1 MDGTVNHGHFRKL
14 MGFTADCGVQ
24 KNAHGQSPFSR
35 PPYSATLQ
43 SRRHKLST
51 PSSLIIGGGIVG
63 LATARQL
70 LRKYPG
76 ARVTVLEKE
85 PAPGRHQTGNNSGV
99 LHCGLYYT
107 PGSLKA
113 RLAVEGIREMVE
125 FCEEHN
131 VPHEVCGKLVVAT
144 NDTEVARMD
153 KLLERGTANGLVGLE
168 KCSKEQMREI
178 EPHIG
183 GIAALKVPQEGIVD
197 YPAVVT
203 AMVKDIEKMGAQ
215 VITGAK
221 VTKFRKGAEW
231 TAETTAGDFSADWII
246 NCAGLHC
253 DRVSQLAGQK
263 RDLRIVPFRG
273 EYYQLKPESQHLVKH
288 LIYPVPDPQFPFL
301 GVHFTRL
308 IGGGIEAGPNAVLAF
323 AREGYRKTN
332 LNLLDLFD
340 ALTYTGLWRFAFKYP
355 KMCVQELRGSFSK
368 KYFCK
373 QLQKLVPEVQPSDLE
388 TGGAGVRAQAMSPEG
403 GLVQDFHFVHGQRA
417 LHVLN
422 APSPAATASLAIGS
436 EIINQLEFN

>member
-1 MDGTVNHGHFRKL
+1 MEGNVNQEACWRLLGYAAGR
-14 MGFTADCGVQ
+14 GVL
-24 KNAHGQSPFSR
+24 KRNRGRSAFSKHL
-35 PPYSATLQ
+35 YSATRKTRS
-43 SRRHKLST
+43 SRLST

-76 ARVTVLEKE
+76 SKVTVLEKE
-85 PAPGRHQTGNNSGV
+85 PTPGQHQTAHNSGV

-113 RLAVEGIREMVE
+113 KLAVEGIQEMTE
-125 FCEEHN
+125 FCSEHN
-131 VPHEVCGKLVVAT
+131 VPHEICGKLVVAT
-144 NDTEVARMD
+144 NESEVARMGN
-153 KLLERGTANGLVGLE
+153 LYERGMANGLDGIE
-168 KCSKEQMREI
+168 KLDRDQMREI
-178 EPHIG
+178 EPHVG

-197 YPAVVT
+197 YPAVV
-203 AMVKDIEKMGAQ
+203 AALVKEIELLGGQ
-215 VITGAK
+215 VINNAK
-221 VTKFRKGAEW
+221 VNHLHEADRWTADTSVGDYSAEW
-231 TAETTAGDFSADWII
+231 IV

-273 EYYQLKPESQHLVKH
+273 EYFQLKPQSQYLVKH
-288 LIYPVPDPQFPFL
+288 LIYPVPDPAFPFL

-308 IGGGIEAGPNAVLAF
+308 ISGGIEAGPNAVLAF

-332 LNLLDLFD
+332 VNLRDLVD
-340 ALTYTGLWRFAFKYP
+340 ALSYCGLWRFAMKYP
-355 KMCVQELRGSFSK
+355 KMCVHELRGSFSK
-368 KYFCK
+368 QYFCK
-373 QLQKLVPEVQPSDLE
+373 QLQKLVPEVNPNDLE

-403 GLVQDFHFVHGQRA
+403 GLVQDFHFARGTRA

-422 APSPAATASLAIGS
+422 APSPAATASLAIGT
-436 EIINQLEFN
+436 EIINQLEF